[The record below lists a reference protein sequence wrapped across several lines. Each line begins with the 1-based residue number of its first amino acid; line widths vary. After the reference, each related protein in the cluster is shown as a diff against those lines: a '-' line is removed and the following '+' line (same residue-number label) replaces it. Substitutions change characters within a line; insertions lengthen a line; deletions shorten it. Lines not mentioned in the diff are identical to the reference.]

1 MLYCSHFTVISVSYV
16 VLAVNCT
23 LYSVH
28 GESSYCALHVW
39 MYGGESPPSLSPPWH
54 RHQLVPCCCVWT
66 SESMIETLHEN
77 DVDAI
82 LITIIIL
89 CKSREVYRRAPRPP
103 DPRWWE
109 QEGPTGLT
117 HPIQTTNLGFPQ
129 VEQLWN
135 LGGLLFHKNPSQRLL
150 LCCYFS
156 GFLPSQDI
164 FVVDCYTFKECV

>member
-16 VLAVNCT
+16 VLAVLCAWRIIILCT
-23 LYSVH
+23 ACLN
-28 GESSYCALHVW
+28 VW
-39 MYGGESPPSLSPPWH
+39 WRIIPPVFHPLGTATSLSLAAVCEP
-54 RHQLVPCCCVWT
+54 Q
-66 SESMIETLHEN
+66 MIETQHEN

-82 LITIIIL
+82 LITILIL
-89 CKSREVYRRAPRPP
+89 CKSTEVYRRAPRPP

-135 LGGLLFHKNPSQRLL
+135 LGGVFLGLG
-150 LCCYFS
+150 FS
-156 GFLPSQDI
+156 HQKD
-164 FVVDCYTFKECV
+164 